1 MKHGA
6 IISKTH
12 IDGSYL
18 SQKVLDSQTYSKPVK
33 TQFKSHLGLK
43 TMCLRRLKWWVIFWV
58 GNVL

>member
-1 MKHGA
+1 MKHGKTT
-6 IISKTH
+6 SKTH

-18 SQKVLDSQTYSKPVK
+18 GGKTLDSQTYSKPVK
-33 TQFKSHLGLK
+33 MVFKSHLGWK